1 MPTQVKTTTGGTRE
15 YLQQLALDVVSQIS
29 DLDPSRSKEL
39 LGVFV
44 SEMFRSVAEQERRE
58 TNRQRQAEGIAAAKG
73 KGKKFGRPSRP
84 LPDNFHEVLQDWREG
99 KLILQEAADACGLP
113 PSTFRDKVAAYER
126 VNGN

>member
-1 MPTQVKTTTGGTRE
+1 MSTQVKTTTGGTQE
-15 YLQQLALDVVSQIS
+15 YLQQLARDVVSQIS
-29 DLDPSRSKEL
+29 GLDPSRSKEL

-58 TNRQRQAEGIAAAKG
+58 TNRQRQAEGIA
-73 KGKKFGRPSRP
+73 SRP

-99 KLILQEAADACGLP
+99 KLILQEAADAYGLP